1 MKKLFFT
8 LILLF
13 PLIQTACTGSGA
25 VNPLSPN
32 KASQTDSGSPTDS
45 DVIYWTAYPVT
56 FTMTDALNG
65 VCLVSKKLGWACGN
79 NGLLLKWDGD
89 TWNKVETGLAKN
101 ENFLAVA
108 FADENN
114 GWIVGSH
121 GTILSYKTGAWSLD
135 DSQTQE
141 TLYGLAVT
149 RSRTVWVTG
158 SNGTLLTYNGVSW
171 GKIDAGVKDDLYS
184 VALSDQNNGWV
195 VGNRGLILRYDG
207 QKWTPYAASP
217 STERLNSVS
226 VVSDVQAWIV
236 GAFGTILRYNGT
248 TWNKMG
254 TAFSGFDLFNI
265 FMKNDSDGWA
275 TGQDGTL
282 IYYDGSRWI
291 SHEKPKD
298 KPSLNAVS
306 FYKDLGFVV
315 GQNGTILKFA
325 PNGEPAKFSFLF
337 KGETGTKPTKT
348 NPYWTLNY
356 TLMNQS
362 PKPAP
367 SVVYELA
374 IPKGFEPYQKK
385 DTSPTPSATVQVVVS
400 TSTPTPTAQATPAKG
415 TPTLTAPSTVRSA
428 ASVTGSWKLKDGNL
442 DWEVGSVAASEI
454 KTIMVLL
461 QEKKGE
467 KKEYPVLL
475 KAVLKSADRVIAEAA
490 PVTLTAPPPF
500 SPNAPPPRK
509 QTFL

>member
-1 MKKLFFT
+1 MKKYFFG

-13 PLIQTACTGSGA
+13 PLIQMACTGSGA

-32 KASQTDSGSPTDS
+32 KASQLDSASSTDS
-45 DVIYWTAYPVT
+45 DVIYWTSYPVT

-65 VCLVSKKLGWACGN
+65 VYLVSKKFGWACGN

-89 TWNKVETGLAKN
+89 TWTKVETGLARN
-101 ENFLAVA
+101 ENLLAVA

-171 GKIDAGVKDDLYS
+171 GKIVVTDFAGVAVKGDLYS
-184 VALSDQNNGWV
+184 VALSDQNNGWA
-195 VGNRGLILRYDG
+195 VGNLGLILHYDG
-207 QKWTPYAASP
+207 QKWQPYQGSAS
-217 STERLNSVS
+217 STEKLNSVS

-248 TWNKMG
+248 TWSKML
-254 TAFSGFDLFNI
+254 TVFSGFDLYNV

-306 FYKDLGFVV
+306 FCKDLGFVV
-315 GQNGTILKFA
+315 GQNGTILKYE

-337 KGETGTKPTKT
+337 KGEVAKKPTKA
-348 NPYWTLNY
+348 NPYWTVNY
-356 TLMNQS
+356 TIMNQS
-362 PKPAP
+362 PKPVP
-367 SVVYELA
+367 SVVYELP

-385 DTSPTPSATVQVVVS
+385 DVSPTPMDTVSVVLN
-400 TSTPTPTAQATPAKG
+400 TPTPTPTAQATPAKG
-415 TPTLTAPSTVRSA
+415 TPTLTSSGAARSTS
-428 ASVTGSWKLKDGNL
+428 SVMGSWKVKDGNL
-442 DWEVGSVAASEI
+442 DWEVGSVSSSEI
-454 KTIMVLL
+454 KTVTVLL
-461 QEKKGE
+461 QEKNGE

-475 KAVLKSADRVIAEAA
+475 KAVLKSMD
-490 PVTLTAPPPF
+490 
-500 SPNAPPPRK
+500 
-509 QTFL
+509 